1 MTDFL
6 VLLKISSG
14 KIVDTMDALRKV
26 PRSPLD
32 GVDLA
37 YTMNIFGTWDVG
49 LWFNAENTA
58 QAIDFVHKRIKKIP
72 GVVDVYTLPTFPH
85 RGELPR
91 ESNNPEEPKKT
102 EIKTV
107 TKTP

>member
-6 VLLKISSG
+6 VLLKISAG

-26 PRSPLD
+26 PRSPME

-58 QAIDFVHKRIKKIP
+58 QAIDFVHKKIKEIP
-72 GVVDVYTLPTFPH
+72 GVDDVYTLPTFPH
-85 RGELPR
+85 GGELPAPHP
-91 ESNNPEEPKKT
+91 NPVQLKKT
-102 EIKTV
+102 E
-107 TKTP
+107 TKT